1 MPSSFITFGAIRI
14 FDNKFIEN
22 NVVSDIYPTGVL
34 EVAPEE
40 CFAKLNG
47 PLTDADGESLEKSIR
62 STVDNAAGL
71 PPPNQP

>member
-14 FDNKFIEN
+14 FDNKFIED

-34 EVAPEE
+34 EVADNS
-40 CFAKLNG
+40 CLAKLNG
-47 PLTDADGESLEKSIR
+47 PLVDAVEESLEKFIR
-62 STVDNAAGL
+62 STVDAVGN

>member
-14 FDNKFIEN
+14 FDNKFIED

-34 EVAPEE
+34 EVAPEKY
-40 CFAKLNG
+40 FAKLNG
-47 PLTDADGESLEKSIR
+47 PLVDAVEESLEKSIR
-62 STVDNAAGL
+62 FTVDTVAN